1 MNKLLK
7 NIGKKLVRV
16 SGTLRVTVQL
26 WDLLTV
32 PLLAMAQVEVADSV
46 AYYNVDKQAV
56 AVGTGEQM

>member
-1 MNKLLK
+1 MNKLFK

-16 SGTLRVTVQL
+16 SGALSVTVQL